1 MNKKLTSLLLAA
13 LLTAGSLV
21 GCSSKAE
28 EEDVAT
34 ADTEQSVRV
43 SMTLTL
49 ALPTKSGT
57 TDEAAQK
64 VEAAINRLTQAKF
77 DTAIDLRLIPEN
89 EYQAYIDD
97 TLSSINTKIL
107 EEESAAESRRKEI
120 KALKAQGVDVSG
132 MDTGDDEETT
142 ETVET
147 EEETI
152 VNDLGISIKQYPE
165 VGDTQFDIFLVQGY
179 DNYNSY
185 IENEYIQQ
193 LDSELSGNS
202 KLLKTYIYPTFLE
215 LANVSGTYAIPNNH
229 PVGQYQY
236 LLVNK
241 ELVDTYD
248 YDPDELT
255 TLLKCTDFIKDIGN
269 QHLDGVVPLLG
280 EVEPANMTYWGT
292 DQSQWSIL
300 ASQITNT
307 MSYKLKLVPKSVF
320 SINVFVNTI
329 GAMKELSE
337 LGYIGDGTIKDG
349 EKFAVGVVA
358 GDASIVEQY
367 GDEYYTYIYSKPMMT
382 EEDAYGN
389 MLAVSTYSKNLSRA
403 MEIIT
408 YINTSTDI
416 RTILQYGIEGEN
428 WEYENQ
434 DTQDTIRILNNDYQ
448 MDLVTTGNVYMTYP
462 GEGMSMDYWDYGKQQ
477 NIDSISSPYI
487 KFKGYINDNNK
498 DLIKQLDDLSK
509 EYKAKLDALT
519 YAEFD
524 DAISEY
530 KKELKDSELFK
541 QLTDLENENSVASI
555 YSTWHDDLYPPE
567 SKFRPARKA

>member
-337 LGYIGDGTIKDG
+337 LGYIGDGTIKNG

-567 SKFRPARKA
+567 T

>member
-487 KFKGYINDNNK
+487 KFKGYINDKNK

-530 KKELKDSELFK
+530 KKELKESELFK

-567 SKFRPARKA
+567 T

>member
-193 LDSELSGNS
+193 IDSELSGNS

-567 SKFRPARKA
+567 T

>member
-358 GDASIVEQY
+358 GDASIVEQD

-567 SKFRPARKA
+567 T

>member
-269 QHLDGVVPLLG
+269 QHLEGVVPLLG

-530 KKELKDSELFK
+530 KKELKESELFK

-567 SKFRPARKA
+567 T

>member
-462 GEGMSMDYWDYGKQQ
+462 GEGMSIDYWDYGKQQ

-530 KKELKDSELFK
+530 KKELKESELFK

-567 SKFRPARKA
+567 T

>member
-1 MNKKLTSLLLAA
+1 MNKKLTSLLLAS

-367 GDEYYTYIYSKPMMT
+367 GDEYYTYIYYKPMMT

-567 SKFRPARKA
+567 T

>member
-165 VGDTQFDIFLVQGY
+165 EGDTQFDIFLVQGY

-367 GDEYYTYIYSKPMMT
+367 GDEYYTYIYSKPMMS

-530 KKELKDSELFK
+530 KKELKESELFK

-567 SKFRPARKA
+567 T

>member
-530 KKELKDSELFK
+530 KKELKESELFK
-541 QLTDLENENSVASI
+541 KLTDLENENSVASI

-567 SKFRPARKA
+567 T

>member
-152 VNDLGISIKQYPE
+152 VNDLGISIEQYPE

-530 KKELKDSELFK
+530 KKELKESELFK

-567 SKFRPARKA
+567 T

>member
-21 GCSSKAE
+21 GCSSKSE

-567 SKFRPARKA
+567 T

>member
-555 YSTWHDDLYPPE
+555 YSTWHDDLYPPD
-567 SKFRPARKA
+567 RKSVV

>member
-462 GEGMSMDYWDYGKQQ
+462 GEGVSMDYWNYGKQQ

-567 SKFRPARKA
+567 T

>member
-152 VNDLGISIKQYPE
+152 VNDVGISIKQYPE

-567 SKFRPARKA
+567 T

>member
-519 YAEFD
+519 YAEYD

-530 KKELKDSELFK
+530 KKELKESELFK
-541 QLTDLENENSVASI
+541 KLTDLENENSVASI

-567 SKFRPARKA
+567 T

>member
-49 ALPTKSGT
+49 TLPTKSGT

-64 VEAAINRLTQAKF
+64 VEAAINRLTQAKY

-89 EYQAYIDD
+89 EYQEYIDN
-97 TLSSINTKIL
+97 TLTSINTKIL

-193 LDSELSGNS
+193 LDSELSGSS
-202 KLLKTYIYPTFLE
+202 KILKTYIYPTFLD

-229 PVGQYQY
+229 PVGEYQY

-307 MSYKLKLVPKSVF
+307 MSYKLKLVPKSIF
-320 SINVFVNTI
+320 SINVYVNTI

-337 LGYIGDGTIKDG
+337 LGYIGNGTVKDG
-349 EKFAVGVVA
+349 EKFAVGVVS
-358 GDASIVEQY
+358 GDASVAEMY
-367 GDEYYTYIYSKPMMT
+367 ADEYYTYIYSKPMMT

-416 RTILQYGIEGEN
+416 RTILQYGIQGEN

-434 DTQDTIRILNNDYQ
+434 DTQNTIRILNNDYQ

-462 GEGMSMDYWDYGKQQ
+462 GEGISMDYWNYGKQQ

-498 DLIKQLDDLSK
+498 DLIKQLDELSK

-519 YAEFD
+519 YAEYD

-530 KKELKDSELFK
+530 KKELKESELFK

-567 SKFRPARKA
+567 T

>member
-165 VGDTQFDIFLVQGY
+165 VGDTQFDIFLVKGY

-567 SKFRPARKA
+567 T

>member
-389 MLAVSTYSKNLSRA
+389 MLAVSSYSKNLSRA

-416 RTILQYGIEGEN
+416 RTILQYGIQGEN

-567 SKFRPARKA
+567 T

>member
-416 RTILQYGIEGEN
+416 RTILQYGLEGEN

-487 KFKGYINDNNK
+487 KFKGYINDKNK

-530 KKELKDSELFK
+530 KKELKESELFK

-567 SKFRPARKA
+567 T

>member
-1 MNKKLTSLLLAA
+1 M
-13 LLTAGSLV
+13 
-21 GCSSKAE
+21 
-28 EEDVAT
+28 
-34 ADTEQSVRV
+34 
-43 SMTLTL
+43 
-49 ALPTKSGT
+49 
-57 TDEAAQK
+57 
-64 VEAAINRLTQAKF
+64 
-77 DTAIDLRLIPEN
+77 
-89 EYQAYIDD
+89 
-97 TLSSINTKIL
+97 
-107 EEESAAESRRKEI
+107 
-120 KALKAQGVDVSG
+120 
-132 MDTGDDEETT
+132 
-142 ETVET
+142 
-147 EEETI
+147 
-152 VNDLGISIKQYPE
+152 
-165 VGDTQFDIFLVQGY
+165 
-179 DNYNSY
+179 
-185 IENEYIQQ
+185 

-541 QLTDLENENSVASI
+541 QS
-555 YSTWHDDLYPPE
+555 H
-567 SKFRPARKA
+567 RPRKRKLCSFYLQHMARRPLSAGNLI

>member
-416 RTILQYGIEGEN
+416 RTIQGEN

-462 GEGMSMDYWDYGKQQ
+462 GEGVSMDYWNYGKQQ

-567 SKFRPARKA
+567 T

>member
-57 TDEAAQK
+57 TDETAQK

-567 SKFRPARKA
+567 T

>member
-1 MNKKLTSLLLAA
+1 
-13 LLTAGSLV
+13 
-21 GCSSKAE
+21 
-28 EEDVAT
+28 
-34 ADTEQSVRV
+34 
-43 SMTLTL
+43 MTLTL

-337 LGYIGDGTIKDG
+337 LGYIGDGKIKDG

-567 SKFRPARKA
+567 T

>member
-519 YAEFD
+519 YAEYD

-530 KKELKDSELFK
+530 KKELKESELFK

-567 SKFRPARKA
+567 T

>member
-416 RTILQYGIEGEN
+416 RTILQYGIQGEN

-519 YAEFD
+519 YAEYD

-530 KKELKDSELFK
+530 KKELKESELFK

-567 SKFRPARKA
+567 T

>member
-97 TLSSINTKIL
+97 TLSSINKKIL

-179 DNYNSY
+179 DNYNNY

-530 KKELKDSELFK
+530 KKELKESELFK

-567 SKFRPARKA
+567 T

>member
-215 LANVSGTYAIPNNH
+215 LSNVSGTYAIPNNH

-389 MLAVSTYSKNLSRA
+389 MLAVSSYSKNLSRA

-416 RTILQYGIEGEN
+416 RTILQYGIQGEN

-530 KKELKDSELFK
+530 KKELKESELFK

-567 SKFRPARKA
+567 T

>member
-152 VNDLGISIKQYPE
+152 VNDLDISIKQYPE

-530 KKELKDSELFK
+530 KKELKESELFK

-567 SKFRPARKA
+567 T

>member
-132 MDTGDDEETT
+132 MDTGNDEETT

-567 SKFRPARKA
+567 T